1 MSEKAWPLD
10 VYRHSV
16 ARGWEKQVPAHLQ
29 DTQHHLQANAKGI
42 PRVGCIVVKRYRL
55 KIPLAMTRNI
65 GGNNTGG
72 ENSVSQSSS
81 QDNSLDS
88 SSAAK
93 AASEEVA
100 MEVVRRYDSLLLT
113 PRSRGRCIC
122 LKFPSVREC
131 IEFSDEL
138 MRLNRSLRA
147 RPMAASG
154 PAAVAPAGSIAPGV
168 TEKTMKELLQENTGP
183 SEEQAVVHAD
193 PMAIELQKNDMKSY
207 IARLLHDKS
216 FLQFA
221 QKLCG
226 FTEADPDIA
235 QMIQA
240 CPVSE
245 GEGGE

>member
-55 KIPLAMTRNI
+55 KIPLTITRNI
-65 GGNNTGG
+65 GGNIGG

-81 QDNSLDS
+81 QDNSWDS
-88 SSAAK
+88 SSGPK
-93 AASEEVA
+93 AALEEVA
-100 MEVVRRYDSLLLT
+100 MEVVRRCDSLLLT

-138 MRLNRSLRA
+138 MRLNRALRA
-147 RPMAASG
+147 RPMTASG
-154 PAAVAPAGSIAPGV
+154 PVAVQPAGSVAPGV
-168 TEKTMKELLQENTGP
+168 AEKSMQELLQENDGP
-183 SEEQAVVHAD
+183 PEEHADTRTD
-193 PMAIELQKNDMKSY
+193 PMAIELQKNDVKSY

-240 CPVSE
+240 CSMSE
-245 GEGGE
+245 GEDGE